1 MNRPRIT
8 IEDEAIGWVIRQRD
22 PGFADWDSFMLWLEE
37 DSMHAQVYDEM
48 ALADRDM
55 ASYAAPAPKPLA
67 PPARHDGG
75 YRPSR
80 RGALGWGAVAASL
93 VAFAGYSLLVPAS
106 AGYAVETKAGERQ
119 SVALADGSRIDLNGG
134 TRLMLDRENPR
145 FAQLE
150 RGEAL
155 FTVVHDETRPFIV
168 KTGGATLTDAGTAF
182 NVVRAGDVTEVA
194 VSEGVVIYDRG
205 AERVTLPIGRRLR
218 AVDGRRAEAGDTD
231 PGAVAAWREGR
242 LIYGSAAFATVAD
255 DLSRNLGVPVSA
267 APGVRARRFSGVIL
281 LDGGADRAVPR
292 AGAVL
297 GVSARREGNG
307 WVLMAGSDAER

>member
-182 NVVRAGDVTEVA
+182 NVVRA
-194 VSEGVVIYDRG
+194 
-205 AERVTLPIGRRLR
+205 
-218 AVDGRRAEAGDTD
+218 
-231 PGAVAAWREGR
+231 
-242 LIYGSAAFATVAD
+242 
-255 DLSRNLGVPVSA
+255 VSA
-267 APGVRARRFSGVIL
+267 A
-281 LDGGADRAVPR
+281 
-292 AGAVL
+292 
-297 GVSARREGNG
+297 
-307 WVLMAGSDAER
+307 